1 MTRCL
6 RCLLL
11 VLWVVPAVAQATAQG
26 DGKENGG
33 PPSSAQETLTASRQK
48 PRPTAAGVEN
58 NDLDRLPDTQQ
69 QPAAPDPDHPAA
81 SGANQRIYIENAS
94 TLSARRGGLIVP
106 APQPAASTW
115 QERLFLD
122 MRKRWNLGDH
132 LSLTLSD
139 RFNLRAENDIP
150 FASHEN
156 VINDLR
162 EVFLSWEPRDRT
174 YLDFGRIN
182 LKSGAALGF
191 NPTDFFKTRAVVEPL
206 SADPSVLREDRLGT
220 LMVRAQHIFG
230 RGAILAVFAPA
241 VSRQSAIYS
250 NTNLPSFNPSFE
262 RTNARDRLLL
272 KGSANIGNNFSPELL
287 LYREGNVTKL
297 GANITRSFG
306 QRVVGYAEWA
316 GGKQPSLID
325 RARSYG
331 RDTGTLPLDGS
342 SALPQNPGAHF
353 TNDLSAGA
361 SYATSV
367 KVTFN
372 LEYHFHQA
380 GFSRHNLSDWFSNGQ
395 GTTSSSPVARE
406 LWYIRGYALDQQEP
420 LTRHSLFLRA
430 DWVDAFVPHLEI
442 TGFINTDLYDG
453 SDLAQIAA
461 EYHLSNAWTIGLQAS
476 ANLGSKRSDFGSLPQ
491 AASALLKV
499 TRYFGGP
506 SGKPRE
512 SVART
517 ESGPESRA
525 Q

>member
-1 MTRCL
+1 MTRHVHCCL
-6 RCLLL
+6 PL
-11 VLWVVPAVAQATAQG
+11 VLWAVTAVAQ
-26 DGKENGG
+26 ENGG
-33 PPSSAQETLTASRQK
+33 PGVPNLRAVQEPLTTSRQK
-48 PRPTAAGVEN
+48 PPSTAAGDEN
-58 NDLDRLPDTQQ
+58 NDLDRLPDTQ

-81 SGANQRIYIENAS
+81 SGADQRIYVESAS
-94 TLSARRGGLIVP
+94 TLSARRGGLVVP
-106 APQPAASTW
+106 SPQPAASVW

-122 MRKRWNLGDH
+122 VRKRWNLGDR
-132 LSLTLSD
+132 LSLTLGD

-150 FASHEN
+150 SASHEN

-230 RGAILAVFAPA
+230 RGAILAVFAPGFY
-241 VSRQSAIYS
+241 RQSAIYS
-250 NTNLPSFNPSFE
+250 NSNLPSLNPSFD
-262 RTNARDRLLL
+262 RTNAHDRLLL
-272 KGSANIGNNFSPELL
+272 KGSANIGNDFSPELL
-287 LYREGNVTKL
+287 LYHEGNITRL

-306 QRVVGYAEWA
+306 QSVVGYAEWA
-316 GGKQPSLID
+316 GGNQPSLID
-325 RARSYG
+325 RAMNYG
-331 RDTGTLPLDGS
+331 RDTETLPVDGS
-342 SALPQNPGAHF
+342 SPLPWNPGAHF

-361 SYATSV
+361 SYATSA

-380 GFSRHNLSDWFSNGQ
+380 GFSRQNLNDWFSNGQ
-395 GTTSSSPVARE
+395 GTASSSPVARE

-420 LTRHSLFLRA
+420 LTKQSLFLRA
-430 DWVDAFVPHLEI
+430 DWVDAFIPHLEI

-461 EYHLSNAWTIGLQAS
+461 EYQLSNAWTIGLQAS

-491 AASALLKV
+491 ASSVLLKI

-506 SGKPRE
+506 SGMPRE
-512 SVART
+512 SVPRT
-517 ESGPESRA
+517 KSGPESRA
-525 Q
+525 H